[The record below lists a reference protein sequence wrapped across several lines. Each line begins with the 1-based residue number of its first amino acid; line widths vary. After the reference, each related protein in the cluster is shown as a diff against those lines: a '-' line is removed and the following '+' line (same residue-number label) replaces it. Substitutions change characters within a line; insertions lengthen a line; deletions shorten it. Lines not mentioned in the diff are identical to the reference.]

1 MLILAALGTVFW
13 CRIRRRRLHG
23 LPIPKNE
30 EEQIPLTQCL
40 PAEEDRDSP
49 DNSGISR
56 RNGKERAQETGLAP
70 IFDVGDLDED
80 GEHNH

>member
-1 MLILAALGTVFW
+1 L
-13 CRIRRRRLHG
+13 RL
-23 LPIPKNE
+23 PKNE
-30 EEQIPLTQCL
+30 EEQIPLTRSL

-56 RNGKERAQETGLAP
+56 RNGKERAQEAEVAP
-70 IFDVGDLDED
+70 LFDVGDLDED